1 MQAKKHVLVLS
12 RANGLDSLADVKKEH
27 LPLLRKMHSAGMKW
41 AQEFLEEDT
50 SLVFRLGYHL
60 VQSLFNFISSSFV

>member
-1 MQAKKHVLVLS
+1 MQAKKHVLVVS
-12 RANGLDSLADVKKEH
+12 RVNGLGSLADVKKEH
-27 LPLLRKMHSAGMKW
+27 LPLLRKVHSAGVKW
-41 AQEFLEEDT
+41 AQKFLEEDT